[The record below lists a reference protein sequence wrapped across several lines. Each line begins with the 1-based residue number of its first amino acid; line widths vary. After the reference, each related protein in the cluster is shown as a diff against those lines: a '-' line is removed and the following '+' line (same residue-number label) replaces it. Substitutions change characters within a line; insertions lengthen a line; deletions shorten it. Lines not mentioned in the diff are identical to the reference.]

1 MHGRKKIII
10 YILISIIGLF
20 WLSGC
25 DSPSSDSGN
34 TESKAEAEA
43 QNGLIYKSSMKLLYA
58 KNFSVDYYEGG
69 YKILTTKDGTQIL
82 TVPKGRKTPKDI
94 DKDIIVL
101 KEPVSDCIWSHQ
113 G

>member
-1 MHGRKKIII
+1 
-10 YILISIIGLF
+10 
-20 WLSGC
+20 
-25 DSPSSDSGN
+25 
-34 TESKAEAEA
+34 
-43 QNGLIYKSSMKLLYA
+43 MKLLYA

-101 KEPVSDCIWSHQ
+101 KEPVSDLYLVASGVMDMFDKLDAVDTIECYMPANIQSPIMSFWCQKTVHLP
-113 G
+113 